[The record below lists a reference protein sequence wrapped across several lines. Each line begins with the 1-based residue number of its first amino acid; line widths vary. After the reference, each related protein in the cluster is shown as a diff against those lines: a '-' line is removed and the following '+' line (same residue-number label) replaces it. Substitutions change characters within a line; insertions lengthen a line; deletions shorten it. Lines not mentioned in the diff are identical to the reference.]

1 MTILSKI
8 LNFIAEKIGTTSMG
22 TTAETLTGAIAE
34 INAKSTGI
42 QTAAWS
48 DINAQG
54 STANVLA
61 TFNVE
66 PGRYIVMAKNGNG
79 LPDATRCTLT
89 IRAISGVA
97 SVNFGG
103 DESGYSG
110 QNNWGNAWA
119 YFEMST
125 SGTIRVSSYGKVGT
139 APVLQGDAIC
149 IRLM

>member
-1 MTILSKI
+1 MTILSKL
-8 LNFIAEKIGTTSMG
+8 LNFIADTIGTTSMG

-42 QTAAWS
+42 QTATWS
-48 DINAQG
+48 DIHAQG

-61 TFNVE
+61 TFSVT
-66 PGRYIVMAKNGNG
+66 PGRYIVLAKNGNG

-89 IRAISGVA
+89 IRAISGVV

-139 APVLQGDAIC
+139 DPVLQGDAIC
-149 IRLM
+149 IKLM

>member
-1 MTILSKI
+1 MTILSK
-8 LNFIAEKIGTTSMG
+8 LVNCIAEKIGTTCMG

-34 INAKSTGI
+34 VNAKTTAV
-42 QTAAWS
+42 QTASWS
-48 DINAQG
+48 DIHAQSG
-54 STANVLA
+54 QANVLA
-61 TFNVE
+61 TFNVD

-89 IRAISGVA
+89 IRAMSGTA
-97 SVNFGG
+97 SVSFGG

-119 YFEMST
+119 YFAMST

-139 APVLQGDAIC
+139 DPVLQGDAIC
-149 IRLM
+149 IKLM

>member
-8 LNFIAEKIGTTSMG
+8 LNFIAELIGTTSMG
-22 TTAETLTGAIAE
+22 TTADTITGAIAE

-42 QTAAWS
+42 QTATWS
-48 DINAQG
+48 DIHAQG
-54 STANVLA
+54 STTNVLA
-61 TFNVE
+61 TFSVT
-66 PGRYIVMAKNGNG
+66 PGRYIVLAKNGNG

-89 IRAISGVA
+89 IRATSGST
-97 SVNFGG
+97 SVSFGG

-119 YFEMST
+119 YFDMSK
-125 SGTIRVSSYGKVGT
+125 SGIIRVSSYGKVGT
-139 APVLQGDAIC
+139 DPVLQGDAIC